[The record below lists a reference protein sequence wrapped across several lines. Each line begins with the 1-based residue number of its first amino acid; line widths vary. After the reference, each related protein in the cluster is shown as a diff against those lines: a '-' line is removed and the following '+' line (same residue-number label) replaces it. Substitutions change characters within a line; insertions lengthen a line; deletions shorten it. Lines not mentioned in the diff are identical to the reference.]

1 MCVCVTDCKVRRT
14 QQVVAAAAAAAF
26 ADAQFVRDFC
36 PRDAM
41 LARY

>member
-1 MCVCVTDCKVRRT
+1 VTDCKVRRT
-14 QQVVAAAAAAAF
+14 QQVVAAAAAAAAF
-26 ADAQFVRDFC
+26 ADARFVRDFC